1 MRFPYSAIFRK
12 RLHRDNARASLCASV
27 SPQPSSLKAS
37 SSAAVM
43 TSKKASAYVFS
54 TKLWSAVP
62 SVKTFIE
69 TSSEKA
75 SGVRGGLLRGLQVA
89 TMRSQLVQSSLSKP
103 KSSRKLLLVTIS
115 PGTAPGYEALHVL
128 ATTPPSVLVPAP
140 RPEYRVRNDALV
152 GTAVSIHT
160 LTPWCKYHTWTFRI
174 PRVKEASSSSDLGFW
189 CKEHQSMKRATSSR
203 AVLLRSCWRTPC
215 KTCTCSPPGSGC
227 SSASQQ

>member
-115 PGTAPGYEALHVL
+115 LRERSNVDQ
-128 ATTPPSVLVPAP
+128 P